1 MRENQSIKVINL
13 QENENIEFSFELNQ
27 VDLILKVLEKKQIR

>member
-27 VDLILKVLEKKQIR
+27 VDSILKVLEKKQIR